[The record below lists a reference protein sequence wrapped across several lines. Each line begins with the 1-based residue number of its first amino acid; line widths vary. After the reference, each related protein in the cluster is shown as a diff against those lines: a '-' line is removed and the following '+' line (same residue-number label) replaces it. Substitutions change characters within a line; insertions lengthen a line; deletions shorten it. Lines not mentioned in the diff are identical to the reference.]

1 MKTINLDLNESCR
14 INLEDFIIY
23 NNKRYKFVEDNT
35 DMSCDN
41 CDLKNKCCQDL
52 VNICSEY
59 FFSNFKL
66 VEKPS
71 IDNFEL
77 LSKFLPEK
85 ETENKFYHVQ
95 ILKRKKEN
103 PDIGSNSILI
113 NSYFVKNQMQLNYL
127 KEEIQFLCRHYN
139 ARAYINLNVRDK
151 KQLVLPMIRKL
162 ISYLENNNF
171 STVHK
176 IFDSVCGSY
185 TKTKNKLW
193 VIDLDNLSKKY
204 IESNII
210 PYIESLLP
218 KNINK
223 CKTLVPTING
233 YHLIT
238 SSFDSRE
245 LLKLFPNITI
255 HKNNPTLLYY
265 DN

>member
-1 MKTINLDLNESCR
+1 MKTINLDLNEFCK

-23 NNKRYKFVEDNT
+23 NNKKYKFVEDDINT
-35 DMSCDN
+35 SCDN
-41 CDLKNKCCQDL
+41 CDLKNKCCRDL

-66 VEKPS
+66 IEKPS
-71 IDNFEL
+71 IDNFDL

-85 ETENKFYHVQ
+85 EIDNEFYHVQ

-113 NSYFVKNQMQLNYL
+113 NSYFVKDQKHLKRI
-127 KEEIQFLCRHYN
+127 KEEIILLCKHNN

-151 KQLVLPMIRKL
+151 KQLVLPMMRKL
-162 ISYLENNNF
+162 TSYLENQDF
-171 STVHK
+171 STVHR

-193 VIDLDNLSKKY
+193 VIDLDDLSKEY

-210 PYIESLLP
+210 PHIESLLP

-223 CKTLVPTING
+223 CKALVPTING

-245 LLKLFPNITI
+245 FLKLFPNIDI
-255 HKNNPTLLYY
+255 QKNNPTLLYY

>member
-1 MKTINLDLNESCR
+1 MKIINLDLNEFCK

-23 NNKRYKFVEDNT
+23 NNKRYKFIEDNT

-127 KEEIQFLCRHYN
+127 KEEIQFLCRHHN

-151 KQLVLPMIRKL
+151 KQLVLPMMRKL
-162 ISYLENNNF
+162 ISHLENQDF
-171 STVHK
+171 STVHR

-193 VIDLDNLSKKY
+193 IIDLDNFTKEDINSSIIEY
-204 IESNII
+204 IEKLLPHGVSKCKAII
-210 PYIESLLP
+210 P
-218 KNINK
+218 
-223 CKTLVPTING
+223 TVNG
-233 YHLIT
+233 FHLIT
-238 SSFDSRE
+238 SPFDSN
-245 LLKLFPNITI
+245 KFSKDYPNVDIQ
-255 HKNNPTLLYY
+255 KNNPTLLYY